1 MKSCFFLFC
10 SCILFSMAASGQAI
24 GNYVNAQPQMFVMP
38 DHPQHA
44 SQTELAPEQDLR
56 ERSVITFAQ
65 GERPLWECMP
75 EPAFVPIAD
84 VARTL
89 RSQHARAKKVVT
101 FRND

>member
-24 GNYVNAQPQMFVMP
+24 GSYVNAQPQMFVMP

-56 ERSVITFAQ
+56 ERSVITFGQ

-84 VARTL
+84 LARTL
-89 RSQHARAKKVVT
+89 RSQHVRAKKVVT